1 MLTVITLFR
10 LDQIISAKKNLEY
23 PSLKHYRNAASHRRT
38 FDDTIIMVVR
48 IICDRTQEQSLP
60 NMISTSSS
68 DDEEIGREFSQN
80 HKQRFTRNSLQ
91 VVDRSSW
98 FHSIEG
104 SPKRNLKKFY
114 ENVTPTSK
122 SFSRRITCSGSP
134 IYRVSVVGKKIETD
148 GSGSRNSC
156 AQCGKLTH
164 IYCTNCHV
172 WFCGPHV
179 GRCDEE
185 GRSTVVC
192 FSNTPKIYG
201 LKTCWMDWHESGL
214 QMMHEQITMND
225 E

>member
-1 MLTVITLFR
+1 
-10 LDQIISAKKNLEY
+10 LDAKVLPEPKLIFDRNESASINNGLWDLRNKKFAKPAGLRAFAVVDFSSGGRSMPYVKNL
-23 PSLKHYRNAASHRRT
+23 
-38 FDDTIIMVVR
+38 
-48 IICDRTQEQSLP
+48 
-60 NMISTSSS
+60 
-68 DDEEIGREFSQN
+68 
-80 HKQRFTRNSLQ
+80 LQ